1 MTSCRAPGPSGSS
14 TTAQWPSGSPR
25 TGSHA
30 NLLSGPCAG
39 TSGSSAPTRAK
50 QGHSGTSATPRSSRC
65 EEEAQKEQLQQVL
78 LDVAELEVL
87 LGLHHEAT
95 SDANGRSLEVL
106 QGHAVPKHEDHQD
119 KVLEALGV
127 ASAEELDVLQEV
139 LVDVLQRNLTW
150 LCKASRNCKALPR
163 LFLTQRPLM
172 T

>member
-1 MTSCRAPGPSGSS
+1 M
-14 TTAQWPSGSPR
+14 
-25 TGSHA
+25 
-30 NLLSGPCAG
+30 
-39 TSGSSAPTRAK
+39 AK
-50 QGHSGTSATPRSSRC
+50 QGLSGTSATPRSSRC

-139 LVDVLQRNLTW
+139 LVDEQCLEAKALQVLWATW
-150 LCKASRNCKALPR
+150 LWKASRNCKALPR
-163 LFLTQRPLM
+163 FFLTQRPLR